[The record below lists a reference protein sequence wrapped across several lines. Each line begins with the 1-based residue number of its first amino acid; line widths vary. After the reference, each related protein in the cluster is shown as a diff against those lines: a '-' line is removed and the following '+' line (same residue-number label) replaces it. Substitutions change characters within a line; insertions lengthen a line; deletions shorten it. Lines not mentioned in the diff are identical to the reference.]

1 MASSTNSNST
11 LDLFKQP
18 KALDSQA
25 HRQLRYAPN
34 QPYHFAAQQM
44 FAPIVAGEASMV
56 AREYAIVFSDT
67 PGSLPLALLG
77 ASKGHN
83 AYVRPSGHWMAR
95 YVPAHLRRYPF
106 VMAEAAA
113 APQGEGAS
121 EISHIVVVDAD
132 APHLS
137 ADEGDRLFNDA
148 GEPSEA
154 LLKVQRVLLMMERD
168 NLRTLAMVAQLEAAG
183 LLVPQ
188 QVTVAKKQGQ
198 HIGLQGLRVVD
209 AERLAALEPQA
220 LADLQR
226 SGALELVYA
235 HRLSLANLQDGVLC
249 EVQEAEPLGG
259 SSGSISFEGID
270 WSKF

>member
-1 MASSTNSNST
+1 MTDTTT
-11 LDLFKQP
+11 LNLFKKP
-18 KALDSQA
+18 KPLDSQA

-113 APQGEGAS
+113 APQGE
-121 EISHIVVVDAD
+121 VV
-132 APHLS
+132 
-137 ADEGDRLFNDA
+137 R
-148 GEPSEA
+148 
-154 LLKVQRVLLMMERD
+154 
-168 NLRTLAMVAQLEAAG
+168 
-183 LLVPQ
+183 
-188 QVTVAKKQGQ
+188 
-198 HIGLQGLRVVD
+198 
-209 AERLAALEPQA
+209 
-220 LADLQR
+220 
-226 SGALELVYA
+226 
-235 HRLSLANLQDGVLC
+235 
-249 EVQEAEPLGG
+249 QE
-259 SSGSISFEGID
+259 S
-270 WSKF
+270 

>member
-1 MASSTNSNST
+1 MTST
-11 LDLFKQP
+11 LNLFKQP

-25 HRQLRYAPN
+25 HRQLRYVPN

-44 FAPIVAGEASMV
+44 FAPIVAGESAMV

-67 PGSLPLALLG
+67 SGSLPMALLG
-77 ASKGHN
+77 TAEGRN
-83 AYVRPSGHWMAR
+83 GYVRASGHWTAR

-106 VMAEAAA
+106 VMAESAPAAT
-113 APQGEGAS
+113 PQGEGAS

-148 GEPSEA
+148 GEPSEV
-154 LLKVQRVLLMMERD
+154 LQHMQRVLLMMERD
-168 NLRTLAMVAQLEAAG
+168 SQRTLAMVAQLEELD

-188 QVTVAKKQGQ
+188 QVTIVKKQGQ
-198 HIGLQGLRVVD
+198 SLGLQGLRVVD
-209 AERLAALEPQA
+209 MARLSGLEPQNLVA
-220 LADLQR
+220 LQR
-226 SGALELVYA
+226 SGALELAYA
-235 HRLSLANLQDGVLC
+235 HQLSLTNLQDGVLC
-249 EVQEAEPLGG
+249 EAPDATPLEN
-259 SSGSISFEGID
+259 STSTGSISFEGID